1 MASVPRPD
9 SSGVLSGTASQPD
22 TTAVSVVHSQGGGS
36 HAEGVTYRYRF
47 AFADDSGTE
56 STVSDELSVLV
67 PVGNAAADNVITLQN
82 VPTAAEYAT
91 LRIYRTAADGSD
103 YYLLDS
109 VDVSGGGAV
118 NYADDGSQALDL
130 TQALDQT
137 VISGNY
143 SYLVTFAGAGEEES
157 RPSALVGPL
166 NVANGRI
173 HLRNLPT
180 PPAGPDSP
188 AYDRVRIYRNLATD
202 QSTYYLVD
210 EVLPGQDYSDGKLD
224 SEISLNGQID
234 PDGPKIDPNTLLT
247 NVTRRDELT
256 YEQVFEIG
264 TLQFA
269 GRKGGRLLEAKSFE
283 VTAESTVQDLLDFMC
298 AAVGIQRAADDPAF
312 PIPNSVNNIAG
323 DTTSLAPGAIL
334 TSDGRI
340 RVVSNNGVDNAVSI
354 GLSSFVLTNA
364 AGTISSPSLGFASVQ
379 EAKGQSAV
387 ADFLVYDSLGVPLN
401 VRVTAI
407 MQSRDG
413 QATTYRWFADSA
425 DNDPL
430 SGAAT
435 AVGTGLVTFDG
446 EGNFITATNTEVSVE
461 RRNSPAVSPLT
472 FDLDFSSIS
481 GLAADSASLAAS
493 RQDGSSAGTLSSFT
507 IGEDGV
513 LRGAFSNG
521 VSRTLGQIRLVRFA
535 NPAGLEQRGQNLFA
549 TGANSGLPVEGNPGQ
564 NGIASLVAGAVE
576 LSNTDIGQN
585 LIDLVLATTQ
595 YRGNT
600 RVITAAQQLLD
611 ELLNLRR

>member
-1 MASVPRPD
+1 
-9 SSGVLSGTASQPD
+9 
-22 TTAVSVVHSQGGGS
+22 
-36 HAEGVTYRYRF
+36 
-47 AFADDSGTE
+47 
-56 STVSDELSVLV
+56 
-67 PVGNAAADNVITLQN
+67 
-82 VPTAAEYAT
+82 
-91 LRIYRTAADGSD
+91 
-103 YYLLDS
+103 
-109 VDVSGGGAV
+109 
-118 NYADDGSQALDL
+118 
-130 TQALDQT
+130 
-137 VISGNY
+137 
-143 SYLVTFAGAGEEES
+143 
-157 RPSALVGPL
+157 
-166 NVANGRI
+166 
-173 HLRNLPT
+173 
-180 PPAGPDSP
+180 
-188 AYDRVRIYRNLATD
+188 
-202 QSTYYLVD
+202 
-210 EVLPGQDYSDGKLD
+210 
-224 SEISLNGQID
+224 
-234 PDGPKIDPNTLLT
+234 
-247 NVTRRDELT
+247 
-256 YEQVFEIG
+256 
-264 TLQFA
+264 
-269 GRKGGRLLEAKSFE
+269 
-283 VTAESTVQDLLDFMC
+283 
-298 AAVGIQRAADDPAF
+298 
-312 PIPNSVNNIAG
+312 VNNIAG
-323 DTTSLAPGAIL
+323 DATLLAPGAIL
-334 TSDGRI
+334 TSEGRI
-340 RVVSNNGVDNAVSI
+340 RIVSNNGVDNAVTV
-354 GLSSFVLTNA
+354 GLSSFVLTSE
-364 AGTISSPSLGFASVQ
+364 AGEISSPSLGFASVQ

-401 VRVTAI
+401 VRVTAV

-430 SGAAT
+430 SGAAI

-446 EGNFITATNTEVSVE
+446 EGNFITATNEEVSIE
-461 RRNSPAVSPLT
+461 RRDSPAVSPLT

-481 GLAADSASLAAS
+481 GLAADRASLAAS

-549 TGANSGLPVEGNPGQ
+549 TGANSGLPVEGNPGE